1 MKNFRMFIA
10 VFLGVCTFS
19 VAQATEV
26 KLGGGLIFEGSV
38 PGVAVAVDI
47 PIPER
52 PLAISFSADY
62 FKKSGHTTVPL
73 AIRGVYKAPVSE
85 KADFYIG
92 AGGGLFY
99 SKEDAHGTVPRHSST
114 KGLFSSVGGID
125 LKLSDSIGL
134 FGEITFDRALTSGA
148 RNEIAAKG
156 GIFFSLG
163 SHGHH

>member
-1 MKNFRMFIA
+1 
-10 VFLGVCTFS
+10 
-19 VAQATEV
+19 
-26 KLGGGLIFEGSV
+26 
-38 PGVAVAVDI
+38 
-47 PIPER
+47 
-52 PLAISFSADY
+52 
-62 FKKSGHTTVPL
+62 
-73 AIRGVYKAPVSE
+73 
-85 KADFYIG
+85 
-92 AGGGLFY
+92 
-99 SKEDAHGTVPRHSST
+99 HGTVPRHSST